1 MTYDPNVCIQKV
13 TDKGR
18 IACDQLNLPYHC
30 DTLTGVTG
38 DYHQDCVD
46 AGIMYFQVR
55 VADCWN
61 SKTNKNKYFSPGDF
75 FDKCGELRESDPN
88 WQQRWCYC
96 CCACFAHN
104 TLVAVPGG
112 VAEIFTI
119 P

>member
-61 SKTNKNKYFSPGDF
+61 SKTNKN
-75 FDKCGELRESDPN
+75 
-88 WQQRWCYC
+88 
-96 CCACFAHN
+96 
-104 TLVAVPGG
+104 
-112 VAEIFTI
+112 
-119 P
+119 